1 MLNIGRMAPGSQRYY
16 LHAVAR
22 GVEDYYLG
30 KGEAPGRW
38 LGRQVELFG
47 LHGEVDAESLSRVL
61 AGQDPT
67 TGEQLASHPARKVPG
82 FDLTFR
88 APKSV
93 SLLWGLSD
101 DTVSAQV
108 EAAHDK
114 AVAAALGYME
124 RHAARTRRG
133 AGGVEQVEVDG
144 LVAVSFRHRTS
155 RAMDPLLH
163 THVLVAN
170 LARTSDD
177 GKWRTL
183 DSRRLYRHARTGGFV
198 YQAVLRDE
206 LTRRLGVAWQ
216 PVRNGVADLAGVD
229 REWVDHFS
237 KRRAAILAEL
247 DTRGD
252 SSAKAA
258 QVATLSTREAKI
270 DQPHQDVLR
279 SRWGDEAHKVGM
291 PEGWWQD
298 LLHRAVPHRLLPAV
312 LHQLLVTE
320 EELTEDRSTFVHRD
334 VVRLVAERLPTGAP
348 VEHIE
353 DVAEWVLE
361 MGLEQGELIGL
372 GADHDGLAEVRPTPR
387 HGAGGTSDGP
397 PASIREADPS
407 VEQRFTTR
415 GLLLL
420 EQHAVNAAIQ
430 RQDDRVG
437 VADKRMLDQA
447 LRRRPTLSE
456 EQAAMVRRLTTS
468 GAGVDVVVGK
478 AGTGKTFALDAAR
491 DAWQQS
497 GLRVTGVAPAA
508 RAALELQDGAGIT
521 SMTLARLLRALDDTS
536 HVGTPLK
543 PGQVLVVD
551 ETGMVGTRPLARLL
565 DHAAE
570 QHVKVVLVGDPG
582 QLPELDAGGLFR
594 ALTHRLPAVELHD
607 NRRQSHEW
615 EAQTLDLLRHGDSAA
630 AVAAY
635 SHHGRIVT
643 ADTVEEIRERLVSD
657 WWDVWDHLSADTAVM
672 VAVRRADVD
681 DLNRRA
687 RGRLATQGLL
697 TGPTLDVDGTEFRA
711 GDRIVCLRNDRRLG
725 VVNGTRGRLTAVH
738 ADHSLGL
745 ECDDG
750 RSLTLP
756 PWYVEAG
763 HMAHGYAITGHKAQ
777 GMTVDH
783 TFVLGSAELYREWG
797 YVALSRGRHSNH
809 LYVHRRDDEVADLD
823 RHGLA
828 PPADP
833 HEALTA
839 RLGRSQAHTPVSF
852 TTAEEWRRLT
862 RWLATDEVRQQPA
875 LAAKHQ
881 QLADEQDRVANQFQH
896 LIDEQL
902 SWTAPALSRDTRQQR
917 RKIRAATD
925 DTETRLAQL
934 TTRLLEMRQQL
945 AALPRPQS
953 IAEARRRHAELT
965 RTIDKHVAAHIDR
978 VVASPPD
985 HLVRTIGTPP
995 TDSAARDQWRA
1006 TAAMIETHRAR
1017 WNITDPIRALGPP
1030 TDDPVERSEAHAIIA
1045 QLRRALEP
1053 QQREVEEPPVRSLYR
1068 GLSR

>member
-1 MLNIGRMAPGSQRYY
+1 MQPEHRLALGECTPAAHRRGRSADHR
-16 LHAVAR
+16 LIR
-22 GVEDYYLG
+22 
-30 KGEAPGRW
+30 
-38 LGRQVELFG
+38 
-47 LHGEVDAESLSRVL
+47 L
-61 AGQDPT
+61 AGQHPT
-67 TGEQLASHPARKVPG
+67 TGDQLASHPARKVPG

-101 DTVSAQV
+101 DIVSAEV

-144 LVAVSFRHRTS
+144 LVAAGCRHRTS

-183 DSRRLYRHARTGGFV
+183 DSRRLYRHARTGGFI

-216 PVRNGVADLAGVD
+216 PVRNGLADLSGVD
-229 REWVDHFS
+229 REWIDHFS

-247 DTRGD
+247 DARGD

-258 QVATLSTREAKI
+258 QVATLTTREAKI

-279 SRWGDEAHKVGM
+279 SRWGDEARRVGM
-291 PEGWWQD
+291 PESWWQE
-298 LLHRAVPHRLLPAV
+298 LLHRAVPHRMRPAV
-312 LHQLLVTE
+312 LHQLLVAE

-353 DVAEWVLE
+353 EVAEWVLQ
-361 MGLEQGELIGL
+361 MGLQQGEVIGL
-372 GADHDGLAEVRPTPR
+372 GANHDGLTEIRSAPD
-387 HGAGGTSDGP
+387 HHSGGTAADSQ
-397 PASIREADPS
+397 PASLREADPA

-430 RQDDRVG
+430 RQDNGVG
-437 VADKRMLDQA
+437 VAESTTLDRA
-447 LRRRPTLSE
+447 LRRRPKLSE
-456 EQAAMVRRLTTS
+456 EQTAMIRRLTTS

-478 AGTGKTFALDAAR
+478 AGTGKTWALDAAR

-497 GLRVTGVAPAA
+497 GLRVTGVALAA

-521 SMTLARLLRALDDTS
+521 SMTLARLLRAIDDTS
-536 HVGTPLK
+536 HVGTPLQ

-570 QHVKVVLVGDPG
+570 HHVKVVLVGDPA
-582 QLPELDAGGLFR
+582 QLPEIDAGGLFR
-594 ALTHRLPAVELHD
+594 ALSHRLPAVELHD

-635 SHHGRIVT
+635 SRPGRIVT

-657 WWDVWDHLSADTAVM
+657 WWEVWDHLSADSAVM
-672 VAVRRADVD
+672 VAVCRADVD

-687 RGRLATQGLL
+687 RSQLATQGLL

-711 GDRIVCLRNDRRLG
+711 GDRMVCLRNDRRLG
-725 VVNGTRGRLTAVH
+725 VVNRTRGRLTAVH

-750 RSLTLP
+750 RSVTLP
-756 PWYVEAG
+756 SWYVEAG
-763 HMAHGYAITGHKAQ
+763 RVAHGYAITGHKAQ

-809 LYVHRRDDEVADLD
+809 LYVHRGDDEVADLD

-828 PPADP
+828 PLADP

-839 RLGRSQAHTPVSF
+839 RLSRSQAHTPVSF

-862 RWLATDEVRQQPA
+862 RWLATDEVRQPPA
-875 LAAKHQ
+875 AAAKHQ
-881 QLADEQDRVANQFQH
+881 QLCDDRDWVANRFQH

-902 SWTAPALSRDTRQQR
+902 SWTAPALSRETRQQR
-917 RKIRAATD
+917 RKVRAGTD
-925 DTETRLAQL
+925 DVEARLAQI
-934 TTRLLEMRQQL
+934 TTRLLEVRQQL

-965 RTIDKHVAAHIDR
+965 RTIDGHVAANVDR

-985 HLVRTIGTPP
+985 HLLRTIGTPP
-995 TDSAARDQWRA
+995 TDGAARDQWRA
-1006 TAAMIETHRAR
+1006 AATMIETHRAR

-1045 QLRRALEP
+1045 QLRSALEP
-1053 QQREVEEPPVRSLYR
+1053 QQHEIEEPPVRSLYR